1 MSNFDTLP
9 REYIPHPYGNPS
21 QKEMDEKNIELVYN
35 LKRDIVI
42 IAVAIVIIILS
53 IYVDTLKYDAIYYTG
68 IGLVSLGG
76 LLLFINIVTYLTIS
90 VGNV

>member
-9 REYIPHPYGNPS
+9 TKYNPYPYGKPS